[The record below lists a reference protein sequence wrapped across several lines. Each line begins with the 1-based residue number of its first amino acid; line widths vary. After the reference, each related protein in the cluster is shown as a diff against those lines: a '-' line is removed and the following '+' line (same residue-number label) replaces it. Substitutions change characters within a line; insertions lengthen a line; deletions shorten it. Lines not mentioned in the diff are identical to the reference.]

1 MQLLGRAKFLTEEK
15 NPKGKVNFLKG
26 ANFLKGSQ
34 FPKGGDIT
42 RNFAPRGGGRNCRGG
57 GRNSWD
63 TGIICYS
70 GKTLPDSTGTFI
82 IITKPSGLR

>member
-42 RNFAPRGGGRNCRGG
+42 RNFAPRGGGEIVGG
-57 GRNSWD
+57 G
-63 TGIICYS
+63 GEI
-70 GKTLPDSTGTFI
+70 PGTPALSVI
-82 IITKPSGLR
+82 LVKLCRIVLELLL